1 MEINKCLECGK
12 ELRGRSDKKFCND
25 YCRNIYNNQLKS
37 NQNSYMRN
45 MNNVLSK
52 NRRILEK
59 NLPDTEETKKITK
72 DHLVNQGFIF
82 KYFTHQYI
90 TQKGSIYYFV
100 YEYGYLNLDNDWV
113 LIVKRFEPEIK

>member
-1 MEINKCLECGK
+1 MESNKCLECGK

-25 YCRNIYNNQLKS
+25 YCRNAYNNQLKGS
-37 NQNSYMRN
+37 QNNYMRN
-45 MNNVLSK
+45 INNILSK

-59 NLPDTEETKKITK
+59 VLPDTEETKKIPK
-72 DHLVNQGFIF
+72 DQLLHQGFIF

-90 TQKGSIYYFV
+90 TQKGAVYYFV
-100 YEYGYLNLDNDWV
+100 YEYGFLNLDNDWV